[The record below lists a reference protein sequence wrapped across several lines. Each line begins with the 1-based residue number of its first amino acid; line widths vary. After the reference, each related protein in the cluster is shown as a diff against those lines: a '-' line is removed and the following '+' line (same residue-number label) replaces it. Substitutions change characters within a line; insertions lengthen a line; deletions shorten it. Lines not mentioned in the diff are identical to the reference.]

1 MQRKAVTDHVLRQND
16 YQTVLKVL
24 GSVSISNLFL
34 MKFLLLKA
42 GFLYEGGE
50 SYSHSF
56 PSVLFWLLR
65 YI

>member
-1 MQRKAVTDHVLRQND
+1 MQRKAVTDCVLRQND

-24 GSVSISNLFL
+24 GSVSIPNLFL

-50 SYSHSF
+50 SYSQ
-56 PSVLFWLLR
+56 
-65 YI
+65 